1 MIRDSGVKFL
11 TLIKLR
17 YQIITQVTNL
27 DFIRN
32 MIIQVLNSFALLR
45 SLNMTLTQHKHNHMF
60 SDKIFARCSFFLY
73 GI

>member
-27 DFIRN
+27 GFIRN

-45 SLNMTLTQHKHNHMF
+45 SLNMT
-60 SDKIFARCSFFLY
+60 
-73 GI
+73 

>member
-17 YQIITQVTNL
+17 YQIITQVTNF

-45 SLNMTLTQHKHNHMF
+45 SLNMT
-60 SDKIFARCSFFLY
+60 
-73 GI
+73 